1 MIALAYAIPL
11 GFFAGWSGVLDL
23 ILTPV
28 HVNQVNAGWIGF
40 WSIVGG
46 CVLGIAVARFADSI
60 RGILKPI
67 LVVLF
72 SGATLSA
79 TWFTLTFLSNVTH
92 LPLTTGKCLI
102 GTLNLIQ
109 AGLFVI
115 PH

>member
-1 MIALAYAIPL
+1 MYLFGSCAFL
-11 GFFAGWSGVLDL
+11 F
-23 ILTPV
+23 
-28 HVNQVNAGWIGF
+28 QVNAGWIGF